1 MILRLVSL
9 QKQLSKESHNPSLK
23 LRMDNRIKLSHDDD
37 FWRNK
42 KIRMILNLADDSV
55 FSAVLTSTRSR
66 APGQGRKRCIRAALK
81 IQNFLDCPVENL
93 IAIIRNQGEY
103 ITSHPR
109 DRDAL
114 RHDVRWQ
121 LISLQKVNAISIE

>member
-1 MILRLVSL
+1 
-9 QKQLSKESHNPSLK
+9 
-23 LRMDNRIKLSHDDD
+23 MDNPVTLSQLSHDDD

-42 KIRMILNLADDSV
+42 KIRMVQNLADDSV
-55 FSAVLTSTRSR
+55 FSAVLTSSHSR
-66 APGQGRKRCIRAALK
+66 APGQGRKRCIRKALK
-81 IQNFLDCPVENL
+81 IQDFLACPVENL

-114 RHDVRWQ
+114 RRDVRWQ
-121 LISLQKVNAISIE
+121 LLSLQKVNAISIE

>member
-1 MILRLVSL
+1 
-9 QKQLSKESHNPSLK
+9 
-23 LRMDNRIKLSHDDD
+23 MDSRNRSHDDD

-42 KIRMILNLADDSV
+42 KIRMVQNLADDSV
-55 FSAVLTSTRSR
+55 FSKVLTSTHSK

-81 IQNFLDCPVENL
+81 IQDFLDCPVENL

-109 DRDAL
+109 DCDAL
-114 RHDVRWQ
+114 RRDVRWQ
-121 LISLQKVNAISIE
+121 LLSLQKVNAISIE